1 MERKVRNDSRAHP
14 RNVGKRERER
24 GRRGDVCRERRQRQ
38 RDVERKNGGK
48 TDKGDGGRKSL
59 TVENDPTGSTKHD

>member
-1 MERKVRNDSRAHP
+1 M
-14 RNVGKRERER
+14 GKRERER